1 MKTMRKIKRLPPILF
16 PVWLVMFILDRAY
29 RTIMWLFGFWYCK
42 DCKQR
47 FGITD
52 ERHLHVY
59 TEEIFKRGKF
69 FTKFKKKHI
78 CIVCKGNNPQE

>member
-1 MKTMRKIKRLPPILF
+1 MKKIKRLPPILF
-16 PVWLVMFILDRAY
+16 PVWLVIFLLDRAY
-29 RTIMWLFGFWYCK
+29 RLAMWLFGYWYCK

-59 TEEIFKRGKF
+59 TEEIFKRGNF
-69 FTKFKKKHI
+69 YTKFRKKRI
-78 CIVCKGNNPQE
+78 CNICKGNTPQD